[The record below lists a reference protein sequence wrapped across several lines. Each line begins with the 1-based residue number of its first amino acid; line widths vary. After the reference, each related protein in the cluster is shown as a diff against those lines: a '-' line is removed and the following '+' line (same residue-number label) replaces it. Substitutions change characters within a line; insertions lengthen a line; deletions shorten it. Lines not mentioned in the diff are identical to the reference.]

1 MLVVHK
7 VDTDFKAR
15 TYLAP
20 LNQPIGLD
28 LSWICLSPRF
38 EYRLNYLVN
47 KGNDFYFVTNK
58 NAPNDKVVRVRVDLL
73 MAKRVS
79 HVTDLEEE
87 ASFEDVIK
95 EGDPIGAIT
104 VVNEDRLLMA
114 YSRDVKDELW
124 QFHLE
129 TGERLRRLLP
139 DCE

>member
-1 MLVVHK
+1 
-7 VDTDFKAR
+7 
-15 TYLAP
+15 
-20 LNQPIGLD
+20 
-28 LSWICLSPRF
+28 
-38 EYRLNYLVN
+38 
-47 KGNDFYFVTNK
+47 
-58 NAPNDKVVRVRVDLL
+58 